1 MEISDLHSINRKN
14 RKRKNWKKGAQP
26 KKSRSRKKTTVMCCI
41 MFSFHFRPRDEE
53 KQTLMHALSL
63 KKSPVNNICIIPVR
77 KRTLHGTG
85 MMAPIRNT
93 FFSFHNIQMN
103 EAVPP
108 IVPRH
113 LNCGPMV
120 TPAPRTCL
128 RDRGLTALHGDE
140 SLNVLC
146 HIWVQSMKEAEALAS
161 AKLGEFSYSRNAKR
175 VATETKNPM
184 ENLGFA
190 HSEIH
195 RSMRGKTEGQ
205 LTEDQRAAFTCS
217 LACFGVVCWSLLS
230 LEPPLAAPSQL
241 FLKHFAVTVVM
252 ISPPDRHPPAAVERR
267 LLESTTFPALTDLF
281 AVGEKTASSLD
292 LVEEAAAV
300 SAL

>member
-1 MEISDLHSINRKN
+1 
-14 RKRKNWKKGAQP
+14 
-26 KKSRSRKKTTVMCCI
+26 
-41 MFSFHFRPRDEE
+41 
-53 KQTLMHALSL
+53 
-63 KKSPVNNICIIPVR
+63 
-77 KRTLHGTG
+77 
-85 MMAPIRNT
+85 
-93 FFSFHNIQMN
+93 
-103 EAVPP
+103 
-108 IVPRH
+108 
-113 LNCGPMV
+113 
-120 TPAPRTCL
+120 
-128 RDRGLTALHGDE
+128 
-140 SLNVLC
+140 
-146 HIWVQSMKEAEALAS
+146 MKEAEALAS
-161 AKLGEFSYSRNAKR
+161 AKLGGSSYSRNAKR

-195 RSMRGKTEGQ
+195 RSMREKTEGQ

-241 FLKHFAVTVVM
+241 FLKHFAATVVM
-252 ISPPDRHPPAAVERR
+252 ISPPDRHPPAAIERR

-292 LVEEAAAV
+292 LVEEVAAD